1 MRRAPMT
8 HFEGPTK
15 AAFRRGALI
24 ASLALAGFAG
34 PALAADPSVR
44 APIVQAVVDCRK
56 VEDTAQRLACYDAA
70 VARMEEAETK
80 GDLVTVD
87 REQRAAARRQAFGF
101 NLPSLDF
108 LNRGEKPEDV
118 DRVTL
123 TVDSARQDANGR
135 WTLKMSDGAVWRQ
148 IDSNDLPHPPH
159 AGSTATV
166 RKGALGSFIMNVDGH
181 LGFKVHRDN

>member
-1 MRRAPMT
+1 MTQFARA
-8 HFEGPTK
+8 TK
-15 AAFRRGALI
+15 AAP
-24 ASLALAGFAG
+24 LAGVLLTGGLLAAAATQ
-34 PALAADPSVR
+34 ALAADPSVR
-44 APIVQAVVDCRK
+44 APVVQAVVDCRK
-56 VEDTAQRLACYDAA
+56 IEDSAQRLACYDGA
-70 VARMEEAETK
+70 VARMQEAEDK

-87 REQRAAARRQAFGF
+87 REQRSAARRQAFGF

-123 TVDSARQDANGR
+123 TVESARQDANGR
-135 WTLKMSDGAVWRQ
+135 WTIRMTDGAVWRQ
-148 IDSNDLPHPPH
+148 IDNNELTRDPRS
-159 AGSTATV
+159 GSTAQV